1 MADTLAQLEARVR
14 RYLHE
19 TNADTS
25 FWTPV
30 FVRQLINSAYRRRST
45 QLIMAFEGWFVNIA
59 TRDIEANK
67 SQYSFPSGFTRMQKV
82 ELVRSDGRT
91 IPLSRDERHSAAN
104 PSEGESGDQY
114 LPNYRLIGNGLIL
127 EPTPIETVTGGL
139 RMEYTGTPVELTADG
154 DSMHVSFPEIFE
166 ELVVL
171 DAAVYAFDAEFAQE
185 AGALRSLLRARAE
198 WEMDWERFIDQ
209 RSISRQSIEPFIPH
223 FEDA

>member
-1 MADTLAQLEARVR
+1 MADTLAQLEVRVR

-19 TNADTS
+19 ANADTS
-25 FWTPV
+25 FWGRN
-30 FVRQLINSAYRRRST
+30 FVRQLINSAYRRRCT
-45 QLIMAFEGWFVNIA
+45 HLIMAFEGWFVNIA

-67 SQYSFPSGFTRMQKV
+67 AQYAFPDGFTRMQKV

-91 IPLSRDERHSAAN
+91 IPLQRYERHYEAN
-104 PSEGESGDQY
+104 PAQGESGDQF

-154 DSMHVSFPEIFE
+154 DSMHVSFPQIFE

-171 DAAVYAFDAEFAQE
+171 DAAVYSFDAELAQE
-185 AGALRSLLRARAE
+185 SGAIRSLLRVRAE
-198 WEMDWERFIDQ
+198 WDDDWLRFIDQ
-209 RSISRQSIEPFIPH
+209 RSISRSEVEQFVPH
-223 FEDA
+223 YEDA